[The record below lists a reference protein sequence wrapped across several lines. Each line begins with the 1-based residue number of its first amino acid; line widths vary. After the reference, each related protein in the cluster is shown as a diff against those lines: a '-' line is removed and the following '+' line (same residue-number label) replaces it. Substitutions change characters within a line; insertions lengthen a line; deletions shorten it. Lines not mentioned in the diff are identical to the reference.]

1 MWYDDQKTFEYE
13 FVVIGVQGV
22 QKIFDNLKII
32 SNLTRPSEFYYEI
45 VGEGFDWV
53 GQKKQIYGFDNDQDF
68 IDYLTANPSK
78 KKVPYIYYNPDF
90 VDGTRDP
97 LVNKDLTIREYNK
110 TKEKLVYSFQRGL
123 DMRDYG
129 RMRGNM
135 HYVED
140 FWDVQIQPITFKY
153 AYLSEGEIAV
163 TNNSEMRIR
172 DKYIKIR
179 VKYSGEEYA
188 IINALKT
195 FFTISYA

>member
-1 MWYDDQKTFEYE
+1 M
-13 FVVIGVQGV
+13 

-32 SNLTRPSEFYYEI
+32 SNLTKPSEFYYEI

-53 GQKKQIYGFDNDQDF
+53 GQKKQIYGFDSNQDF
-68 IDYLTANPSK
+68 INYLNTNPTK
-78 KKVPYIYYNPDF
+78 QKVPYIFYNPNFADES
-90 VDGTRDP
+90 RDP
-97 LVNKDLTIREYNK
+97 LLNRDITIREYNK
-110 TKEKLVYSFQRGL
+110 TKEKLVNSFQRGL
-123 DMRDYG
+123 DMKDYG

-153 AYLSEGEIAV
+153 AYLSGGELAF

-179 VKYSGEEYA
+179 VKYDGTEYA
-188 IINALKT
+188 IINALNT